1 MGISTS
7 AVSNSMGVV
16 NEAIN
21 VFATDAVAAVDTTF
35 NFGFRPRK
43 LEFINLT
50 DRLTHEVFDG
60 MTSGYMLK
68 TIAAGTRTLEVAG
81 GPVINADGTVTV
93 PAALMVASKSF
104 VFVARG

>member
-7 AVSNSMGVV
+7 TVSNSGGVV

-21 VFATDAVAAVDTTF
+21 VFATDAVAAAETTF

-60 MTSGYMLK
+60 MTAGHTLK